1 MCQPGNDKAIFDLRG
16 LLTQLKV
23 KCQIDIIIIKHKVW
37 VCQGD
42 QKIGYFYKQ
51 YRPNPLYH
59 FRGRPLTQNKK
70 NKSFPNLTSP
80 YHSSRLAYNISSD

>member
-1 MCQPGNDKAIFDLRG
+1 MCQPGNDKAIFDLGG

-42 QKIGYFYKQ
+42 QNIG
-51 YRPNPLYH
+51 
-59 FRGRPLTQNKK
+59 
-70 NKSFPNLTSP
+70 
-80 YHSSRLAYNISSD
+80 